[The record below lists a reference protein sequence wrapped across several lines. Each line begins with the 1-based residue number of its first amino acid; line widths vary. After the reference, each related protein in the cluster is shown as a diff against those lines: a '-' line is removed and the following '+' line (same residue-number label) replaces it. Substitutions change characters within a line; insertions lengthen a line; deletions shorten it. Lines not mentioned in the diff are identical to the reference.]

1 VVYRATD
8 KNIYELAL
16 VNGQWECNNL
26 ITASTKPRTFGA
38 TWALSDPTVF
48 VSTIGEPSVVYRG
61 LDSNIYKLCLNKS
74 GWYWNNV
81 SNNDGKTPTAVLA
94 MGTPYG
100 YMSGANRV
108 VYLGPD
114 RNIYELEDSKG
125 PWEGHN
131 LSTNNKS
138 ASPAPLAAGNPSA
151 YVDPYGVPR
160 VIYKGIDGHIYEL
173 RPVPFWMWTDL
184 TKASDG
190 APLAAGNPVGY
201 VKDVARVIYMAT
213 DGQIIE
219 LRLDVNWKWASLS
232 TNDKTAPSAPPAAG
246 DPSVDIAQQNAP
258 TVIYRGT
265 DGHIYGLNP
274 EPFWTW
280 TDLCSAP
287 NAAGA
292 PQAAGNP
299 SGYGYWIGN
308 NYIPRVVYRGTDNQ
322 VYELSQH

>member
-1 VVYRATD
+1 VVYRGTD
-8 KNIYELAL
+8 QNIYELAL
-16 VNGQWECNNL
+16 TNGQWECNNL
-26 ITASTKPRTFGA
+26 LSASTKPRTFGA

-61 LDSNIYKLCLNKS
+61 LDSNVYKLCLNKS
-74 GWYWNNV
+74 GWYWNNI

-125 PWEGHN
+125 HWEGHN
-131 LSTNNKS
+131 LSTNNKT
-138 ASPAPLAAGNPSA
+138 APPAPQAAGNPSA
-151 YVDPYGVPR
+151 YVDPYGAPR
-160 VIYKGIDGHIYEL
+160 VIYKGTDGHIYEL

-184 TKASDG
+184 TKASGG
-190 APLAAGNPVGY
+190 APLAAGNPAGY
-201 VKDVARVIYMAT
+201 VTELAGLVYMAT
-213 DGQIIE
+213 DGRLIE
-219 LRLDVNWKWASLS
+219 LRLDVNWKWTSLS
-232 TNDKTAPSAPPAAG
+232 TNDETVSPAVG
-246 DPSVDIAQQNAP
+246 DPCQNKSGSISS
-258 TVIYRGT
+258 VIYRGAN
-265 DGHIYGLNP
+265 GHIYGLDP
-274 EPFWTW
+274 GP

-292 PQAAGNP
+292 PLAAGNP
-299 SGYGYWIGN
+299 FGYLMEYDS
-308 NYIPRVVYRGTDNQ
+308 IPRVVYRGTDNQ